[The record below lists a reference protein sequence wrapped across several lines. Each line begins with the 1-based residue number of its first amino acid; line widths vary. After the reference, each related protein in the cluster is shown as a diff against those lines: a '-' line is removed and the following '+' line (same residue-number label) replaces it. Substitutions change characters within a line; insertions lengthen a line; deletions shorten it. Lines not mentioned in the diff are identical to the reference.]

1 MKIIIS
7 QGENFERAPA
17 PCGEG
22 QGQECVIADRGLSI
36 KFFTIIHNHDHPNK
50 TMDIVN
56 FLDSLIFM
64 VYFQVH
70 KRFDPIYSD
79 ARMRIQKLGEWS
91 AQSEY
96 FAIIIII
103 TRPSWIVGW

>member
-79 ARMRIQKLGEWS
+79 ARMRIQKLGQILRLHLFREES
-91 AQSEY
+91 ASR
-96 FAIIIII
+96 AL
-103 TRPSWIVGW
+103 S